1 MKIRILED
9 PSVSEDEI
17 LIRCRYKTEKLR
29 YIEDF
34 LKKVVDEKSEV
45 TLRIRD
51 TEYFIPTADILYFET
66 EDGKVKAHTKERIFT
81 ADVKLFEIPERL
93 GDRFVRVS
101 KCCVVNVERI
111 EALSRNLTG
120 AGEIFFGGCEKKAYV
135 SRAYYNSLKEKLNK
149 MRFM

>member
-101 KCCVVNVERI
+101 KCCVVNVEKI

-149 MRFM
+149 MRFI

>member
-1 MKIRILED
+1 LKIRILED

-101 KCCVVNVERI
+101 KCCVVNVEKI

-149 MRFM
+149 MRFI

>member
-101 KCCVVNVERI
+101 KCCVVNVEKI
-111 EALSRNLTG
+111 EALSRNITG

-149 MRFM
+149 MRFI

>member
-101 KCCVVNVERI
+101 KCCVVNVKKI

-149 MRFM
+149 MRFI

>member
-1 MKIRILED
+1 LKIRTVED
-9 PSVSEDEI
+9 PSAADDEI
-17 LIRCRYKTEKLR
+17 VIRYRYKTEKIL
-29 YIEDF
+29 YIEEF
-34 LKKVVDEKSEV
+34 LRRVMDEKSEV

-51 TEYFIPTADILYFET
+51 TEYFIPTPDILYFET

-101 KCCVVNVERI
+101 KCCVVNIERI
-111 EALSRNLTG
+111 EALSRNITG

-135 SRAYYNSLKEKLNK
+135 SRAYYNPLKEKLNK